1 MTRCRALAVAVTLAA
16 TVLVAGCGFHLQGR
30 TVLPAL
36 MRRPYIEA
44 SDQQSDFVQSLR
56 RDLIVSGAHPTEDRT
71 RATAVIH
78 VRQSIKRRVLSVSA
92 TDRPTEYRVTYT
104 VQFSV
109 EAAGKTVL
117 KRLTVTTKRSYTFNE
132 SLVLADEHERSIL
145 TGAMGRELADIVMRR
160 LAAL

>member
-1 MTRCRALAVAVTLAA
+1 MPRRRALAITVTLAA
-16 TVLVAGCGFHLQGR
+16 AALLAGCGFHLQGR
-30 TVLPAL
+30 RVLPAV
-36 MRRPYIEA
+36 MHRPYLEA

-56 RDLIVSGAHPTEDRT
+56 RDLIVSGAHPTEDRKH
-71 RATAVIH
+71 ATAVIH
-78 VRQSIKRRVLSVSA
+78 VRQSLKRRVLSVSA

-109 EAAGKTVL
+109 DAAGKTL
-117 KRLTVTTKRSYTFNE
+117 LPRQTVTTTRSYTFNE
-132 SLVLADEHERSIL
+132 SLVLAEEHERAIL